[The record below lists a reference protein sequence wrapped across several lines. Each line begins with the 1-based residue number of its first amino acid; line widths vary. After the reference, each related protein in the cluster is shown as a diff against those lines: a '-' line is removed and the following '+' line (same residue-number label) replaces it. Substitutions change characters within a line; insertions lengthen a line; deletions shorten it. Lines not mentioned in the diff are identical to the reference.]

1 MNLID
6 TWNKV
11 PKNDEFVLLDEEGN
25 ELIRVV
31 KRGSF
36 GNLIRRLSDMTS
48 DENILSDRWRWRIK

>member
-6 TWNKV
+6 MWNKV

-25 ELIRVV
+25 EVIRVV

>member
-6 TWNKV
+6 TWNNV
-11 PKNDEFVLLDEEGN
+11 PKNDEFILLDEEGN
-25 ELIRVV
+25 EVIRVV

-48 DENILSDRWRWRIK
+48 DENILSDRWRWRVR